1 LNVIGKIAQSDEEGI
16 KIPSSEDAKEFLMA
30 IDRASAGVSYNFT
43 RSDGS
48 SIKAYPSDKKKGS
61 IEIESDGN
69 IVLLGPSDLVD
80 FRLNVMSK
88 IK

>member
-1 LNVIGKIAQSDEEGI
+1 MTI
-16 KIPSSEDAKEFLMA
+16 
-30 IDRASAGVSYNFT
+30 
-43 RSDGS
+43 DGS